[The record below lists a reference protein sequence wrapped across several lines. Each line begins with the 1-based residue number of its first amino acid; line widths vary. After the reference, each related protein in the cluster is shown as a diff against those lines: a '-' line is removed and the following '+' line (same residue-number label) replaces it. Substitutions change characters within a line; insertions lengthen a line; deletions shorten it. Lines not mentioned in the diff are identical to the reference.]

1 MQLSVETFLKNY
13 SLLLV
18 QTFALLTAIISIS
31 VNFRTQ
37 KKNRDINT
45 VIQLTKDFYQNH
57 DFTRD
62 RLKLWVKF
70 ERLKNTDFKF
80 DCKKILESIENNNG
94 TGEFDQEEIIA
105 LNRTI
110 AFYHTIKQ
118 LIKKKEVILKR

>member
-13 SLLLV
+13 SLLSV
-18 QTFALLTAIISIS
+18 QTFALLTAIISIR

-70 ERLKNTDFKF
+70 EHLKNTDFKF

-94 TGEFDQEEIIA
+94 TGEFNKDEIIA

>member
-57 DFTRD
+57 YFTRD

-70 ERLKNTDFKF
+70 EQLKNTDFKF
-80 DCKKILESIENNNG
+80 DYRMIG
-94 TGEFDQEEIIA
+94 
-105 LNRTI
+105 
-110 AFYHTIKQ
+110 
-118 LIKKKEVILKR
+118 